1 MASRDEGLLLGDAAR
16 ALEVSPDTLRRW
28 ERAGRVRFERRGT
41 QRWLPSD
48 ELTRLLSERARRN
61 GSSTPRNR
69 ISGVVVSIRRDG
81 VMAQVDLA
89 CGPHRIVSLM
99 SREAADAL
107 RLQPGD
113 SATAVIKA
121 ATVVVDPARRDRR
134 A

>member
-1 MASRDEGLLLGDAAR
+1 MADAVRIGAAATALG
-16 ALEVSPDTLRRW
+16 VSIDTLRRW

-41 QRWLPSD
+41 QRWLPAE

-61 GSSTPRNR
+61 GTSTPRNR

-121 ATVVVDPARRDRR
+121 ATVVVEPARRD
-134 A
+134 

>member
-1 MASRDEGLLLGDAAR
+1 MADAVRIGAAATALG
-16 ALEVSPDTLRRW
+16 VSIDTLRRW

-41 QRWLPSD
+41 QRWLPAE

-61 GSSTPRNR
+61 GTSSARNR
-69 ISGVVVSIRRDG
+69 IPGVVVSVRRDG

-121 ATVVVDPARRDRR
+121 ATVVVEPARRD
-134 A
+134 